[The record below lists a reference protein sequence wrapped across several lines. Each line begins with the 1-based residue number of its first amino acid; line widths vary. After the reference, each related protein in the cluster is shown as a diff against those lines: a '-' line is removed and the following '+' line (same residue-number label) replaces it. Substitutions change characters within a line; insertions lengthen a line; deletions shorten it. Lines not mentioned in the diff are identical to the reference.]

1 MARAAATIQAEIE
14 TLEADLT
21 KLASPTR
28 LESVKN
34 GEREMKFGRGV
45 DTELTIRRRL
55 RELKAELARVCGT
68 RSPAAPVRV

>member
-1 MARAAATIQAEIE
+1 MARDAATIQADID

-28 LESVKN
+28 LESAKK
-34 GEREMKFGRGV
+34 GDREMKFGRGV
-45 DTELTIRRRL
+45 DTEMTIRRRL
-55 RELKAELARVCGT
+55 RELKAELARVNGT